1 LRPIDHPPFQTAEA
15 VGYFGSAAWTWI
27 HLCGTWPK
35 RELCFLPDPNKNT
48 QPGLRLRPSQRF
60 HDLAAIAAALL
71 RSMNFMLQPCCAVS
85 D

>member
-1 LRPIDHPPFQTAEA
+1 MDMDSPLRHLAEA
-15 VGYFGSAAWTWI
+15 QA
-27 HLCGTWPK
+27 L
-35 RELCFLPDPNKNT
+35 LPARPNKNT
-48 QPGLRLRPSQRF
+48 HRGLRLRPSQRF